1 MLLATAILLLHPQ
14 LAVTSSTVRKPA
26 ADSDSAISA
35 SVSPLDSDLPL
46 PMTTASSDALEPAGE
61 STPTKNADVES
72 RNGNSASAGIMDM
85 DLPLP
90 MSVSS
95 DPALAPAGE
104 STANSDAD
112 NAISAGM
119 MDMDLPLPMSASSDP
134 ALSSATAADPEAS
147 VSASALDPDMPL
159 PLTPSSEAA
168 PEPAAEPTE
177 ALPDA
182 PLPLPAV
189 VKPTAPLA
197 FIRPAKPMTVS
208 VDELR
213 AENRRRQ
220 MMWTGLAIASSGAAT
235 FDAWSTRH
243 TITQDGAQE
252 MNPLLKPFAGNGS
265 LYVAIQVAPALL
277 DYAGHK
283 MMYSRHSWL
292 RRTWWVP
299 QSASFVTSMFCG
311 AHNLAYH

>member
-1 MLLATAILLLHPQ
+1 MFLATAILLLHPQ
-14 LAVTSSTVRKPA
+14 LAVTPARKPA

-46 PMTTASSDALEPAGE
+46 PMPRASSDPSLEPAGE
-61 STPTKNADVES
+61 P
-72 RNGNSASAGIMDM
+72 
-85 DLPLP
+85 
-90 MSVSS
+90 
-95 DPALAPAGE
+95 APATNA
-104 STANSDAD
+104 TANSDAD
-112 NAISAGM
+112 NSVSAGM

-134 ALSSATAADPEAS
+134 ALVPANEAVPTIS
-147 VSASALDPDMPL
+147 VSASALDADLPL

-168 PEPAAEPTE
+168 PEPAAEPIE

-182 PLPLPAV
+182 PLPLAAAV
-189 VKPTAPLA
+189 TPTAPMA
-197 FIRPAKPMTVS
+197 FIRPVKPMTVS

-213 AENRRRQ
+213 AENHRRQ
-220 MMWTGLAIASSGAAT
+220 MMWTGLVIASSGAAT
-235 FDAWSTRH
+235 FDAWTTRH
-243 TITQDGAQE
+243 TITVDGAQE

-299 QSASFVTSMFCG
+299 QSASFVSSIFCG